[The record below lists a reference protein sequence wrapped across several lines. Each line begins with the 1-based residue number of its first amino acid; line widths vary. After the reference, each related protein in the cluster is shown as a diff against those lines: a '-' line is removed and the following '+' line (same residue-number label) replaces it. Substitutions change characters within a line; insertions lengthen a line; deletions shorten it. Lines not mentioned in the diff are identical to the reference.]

1 MQMGISLTKD
11 TRGSQSTVHAAAEI
25 QMSSCLLRT
34 PNWLLIGCM
43 VILSTSSCGKNGCP
57 GSNNLKK
64 LFQLTYTYT
73 FPSCIS
79 VASCAS

>member
-34 PNWLLIGCM
+34 QNWLLIGCM
-43 VILSTSSCGKNGCP
+43 VIYDITQGKLLPRLHSFEETFSADIHVRVSFVYFCGI
-57 GSNNLKK
+57 L
-64 LFQLTYTYT
+64 Q
-73 FPSCIS
+73 
-79 VASCAS
+79 